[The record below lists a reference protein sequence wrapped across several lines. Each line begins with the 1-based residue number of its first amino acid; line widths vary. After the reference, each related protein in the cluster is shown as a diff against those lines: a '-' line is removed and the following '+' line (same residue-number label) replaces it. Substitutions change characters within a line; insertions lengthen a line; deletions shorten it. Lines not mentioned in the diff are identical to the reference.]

1 MVEIISKMFVKE
13 DKVDE
18 LIELFKEMIGPTKRE
33 EGYIQYE
40 MYQDEENPT
49 ILIVIEQW
57 ESREN
62 FDMHLQSEHFERI
75 VPKMSELMA
84 KETEMNIA
92 YRVA

>member
-1 MVEIISKMFVKE
+1 MVEVVSKIFVKE

-18 LIELFKEMIGPTKRE
+18 LIELFKEMVEPTKKE

-57 ESREN
+57 ESKEN
-62 FDMHLQSEHFERI
+62 FDMHLKSEHFERI
-75 VPKMSELMA
+75 VPKMIELMV
-84 KETEMNIA
+84 EDTEMNVA